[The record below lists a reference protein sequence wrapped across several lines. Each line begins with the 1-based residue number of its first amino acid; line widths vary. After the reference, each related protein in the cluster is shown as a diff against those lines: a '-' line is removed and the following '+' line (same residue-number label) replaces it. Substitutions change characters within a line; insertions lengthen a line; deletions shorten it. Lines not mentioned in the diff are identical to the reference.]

1 MAPMKGSENKT
12 KLDGKV
18 VVITGEIKE
27 VKYVNESLVVATS
40 VAYLLMHD
48 P

>member
-1 MAPMKGSENKT
+1 MKGSENKA

-27 VKYVNESLVVATS
+27 LKVSLVVATS
-40 VAYLLMHD
+40 VAVAYKSVYA
-48 P
+48 